1 MSTRPPGPVLV
12 RPATAADLPRIIA
25 AADAVFRSPVRD
37 GLHSMGHDYPL
48 LFSPENAEHL
58 LIAEDEAGDLLAHAG
73 FVLRDARL
81 GDISVP
87 VATIGAVFTRPDQR
101 QRGLASRVLAAA
113 VSSARAAG
121 ASLGMVSGHRGLYE
135 RTGFEPYPVCPHYWV
150 PAAGPVDSFL
160 DSSLEVSA
168 YTSDA
173 LADVMALAAA
183 EPVHFVRSVGDWQR
197 LLGAKVLFFEPAEL
211 FLVRRERALA
221 YVAVG
226 RPARGPSLGARVL
239 ELAGDRAAIA
249 AAAPTIAQTLGV
261 STLEIILPPADRSLA
276 VEAGR
281 RNWRS
286 GLLQLPFTVAWWK
299 PSLQGLPLPFYGLN
313 YV

>member
-1 MSTRPPGPVLV
+1 MNTNAPGPVLV

-25 AADAVFRSPVRD
+25 AADAAFRSPVPD

-58 LIAEDEAGDLLAHAG
+58 LIAEEEAGDLLAHAG

-81 GDISVP
+81 GDVSVP
-87 VATIGAVFTRPDQR
+87 VATIGSVFTRGNQR
-101 QRGLASRVLAAA
+101 QRGLATRVLAAA

-121 ASLGMVSGHRGLYE
+121 ASLGMVSGHRDLYQ
-135 RTGFEPYPVCPHYWV
+135 RAGFKPYPACPRYWV
-150 PAAGPVDSFL
+150 PAAGPV

-173 LADVMALAAA
+173 LADVMALAAS
-183 EPVHFVRSVGDWQR
+183 EPVHFVRSDGDWQR

-211 FLVRRERALA
+211 FLICRDSPLA

-226 RPARGPSLGARVL
+226 RHARPSPGARVL

-249 AAAPTIAQTLGV
+249 AAAPTIAQMLGV

-276 VEAGR
+276 FEADR
-281 RNWRS
+281 RGWRS
-286 GLLQLPFTVAWWK
+286 GLLQLPFTTAWWK
-299 PSLQGLPLPFYGLN
+299 PSLQGLPLPFYGFN